1 MASTAT
7 RFPMSMRLVAGVA
20 LGSVVIAA
28 ATGVAEAKR
37 KRYPRA
43 LYRNPLVLTSFVQDG
58 RLDVHRNEILQFKFS
73 AIVKAKTVD
82 ARSVR
87 ILQQTSAGTKQA
99 IGALSRRG
107 NVVLFD
113 SSRSQR
119 NFDDSRRPGSQVTSG
134 DNPGG
139 FLSFTDFIVQIPGP
153 PELHTL
159 KNARGA
165 QILQGFGGSFRTNG
179 VYDDPVPGQPYFV
192 GEPVGSGGHS
202 GNLGF
207 DPPRSGS
214 TGLVDEDAIIL
225 IEFNEPVNVDTLD
238 PSSTV
243 LVTRAKTGEAVPGFI
258 RLDPNDRSGRRF
270 QFVPSLGFGSDI
282 ANQAGWEINVELT
295 TGITDLA
302 GNALKRPYVAP
313 PFTTRYVPGKKS
325 ASIISETFANQSK
338 MDPATIPDGGE
349 WNTLE
354 KGALLGGAATS
365 FPPVDAS
372 YWLNPPGVA
381 VAFFRANDPL
391 IMATTSAGC
400 IAAAA
405 RPMGSR
411 TQMFY
416 VPSDVAEA
424 AAIVSVGWG
433 PSSNALFG
441 SNYPEVTL
449 GLGHTSNT
457 ALVADFK
464 SNVNVGGISQVYRG
478 PYLVPQAKNIQP
490 SDGVNANGVTPDP
503 AAGTPRGYHLW
514 PTFTSPFEW
523 NGQNNLV
530 FDAAVLP
537 GTTCQILRAGFVA
550 FGTPFPARRAIG
562 TNYTSET
569 ADYVVETSVY
579 DIRFNK
585 RRRTTKATSLWYEL
599 SSDNP
604 AFADPIVSPV
614 GQPGGV
620 TVLVELEGA
629 PGKADPLNPG
639 GYIPNTTSATGFT
652 TDITQIDGHRFFR
665 FRVTMVANLNSNQS
679 ARVTSVQFPYQF

>member
-1 MASTAT
+1 MASTST
-7 RFPMSMRLVAGVA
+7 RFSASMRFAVGLA
-20 LGSVVIAA
+20 LGGAVIAA
-28 ATGVAEAKR
+28 ATETAEAK
-37 KRYPRA
+37 KKKFPEA
-43 LYRNPLVLTSFVQDG
+43 LYRKPLVLTSFVQDG
-58 RLDVHRNEILQFKFS
+58 RLDVRRNEILQFKFS
-73 AIVKAKTVD
+73 AIVKPKSVD
-82 ARSVR
+82 SRSIR
-87 ILQQTSAGTKQA
+87 ILQQTASGSRQA
-99 IGALSRRG
+99 VGALKTRG
-107 NVVLFD
+107 NVILFD
-113 SSRSQR
+113 SSRTQR
-119 NFDDSRRPGSQVTSG
+119 NYDDSLRPGSQVTAG

-139 FLSFTDFIVQIPGP
+139 FNSFTDFVVQVPGP

-159 KNARGA
+159 QNSRGA
-165 QILQGFGGSFRTNG
+165 RILLPFSGDFRTNG

-192 GEPVGSGGHS
+192 GEPVGDGGHS

-214 TGLVDEDAIIL
+214 TGLVDEDALIL
-225 IEFNEPVNVDTLD
+225 LEFSEPVNIDSLD
-238 PSSTV
+238 PSSSV

-270 QFVPSLGFGSDI
+270 QFVPSLGFGSDV
-282 ANQAGWEINVELT
+282 ANLAGWEINVRLT
-295 TGITDLA
+295 EGITDLA
-302 GNALKRPYVAP
+302 GNTLKRPFTAP
-313 PFTTRYVPGKKS
+313 PFTTRYVPGKRS
-325 ASIISETFANQSK
+325 ASIISETFANQIK
-338 MDPATIPDGGE
+338 MDPQTIPDGGE

-354 KGALLGGAATS
+354 KGALVGGPATAYA
-365 FPPVDAS
+365 PNDVS

-391 IMATTSAGC
+391 IMGTTSAGC
-400 IAAAA
+400 VAAAA
-405 RPMGSR
+405 RPFGSR

-416 VPSDVAEA
+416 VPADVAEA

-441 SNYPEVTL
+441 AQYPEVTL

-457 ALVADFK
+457 ALVADFA
-464 SNVNVGGISQVYRG
+464 SNINVGGLVQTFRG

-490 SDGVNANGVTPDP
+490 SDGTNANGVTPDP
-503 AAGTPRGYHLW
+503 AAGTPRGYQLW
-514 PTFTSPFEW
+514 PLFTTPFEW

-530 FDAAVLP
+530 FDASVQA

-562 TNYTSET
+562 TNYTASS

-604 AFADPIVSPV
+604 SFAAPIISPV

-629 PGKADPLNPG
+629 PGKTDPLNPSR
-639 GYIPNTTSATGFT
+639 YIPNTTAATGFT

-665 FRVTMVANLNSNQS
+665 FRITMIANLN
-679 ARVTSVQFPYQF
+679 